1 MNTVDSENRDAIDR
15 EYREEMVK
23 TKKKRKNRWIAWV
36 SVAVVLLILGTGAW
50 MLHKTYQQGLQVRL
64 LGDARIVHEYDE
76 PFTDPG
82 AAASFNG
89 FFYDQELVPV
99 WVEGAVDTQ
108 KLGEQKL
115 TYHAEFTLDFYFT
128 TLTCKAAQTR
138 TVVVVDTQA
147 PEIILTT
154 DPEYFTLPGG
164 TYEEEGFAAVDNHD
178 GDITALV
185 ERTQTQ
191 EQVTY
196 RVTDAS
202 GNTTEV
208 TRPIEYS
215 DPIAPELTLKGAS
228 VIMLRKGKTYVEPGY
243 TAQDNCDGDITQK
256 VTVNGTVNG
265 NKTGIYILEYSVQDN
280 YGNITTVTRKVI
292 VDTVKSVPGLSTAS
306 QTPAEP
312 NGRVIYLTFDDG
324 PSSYTKKLLDV
335 LDKYDVKATF
345 FVVYANNVSTLQR
358 MDAAGH
364 TVGMHGNT
372 HTYRVIYASEEAYF
386 ADLYTIQGKIET
398 AIGYKPMLL
407 RFPGGSS
414 NTVSRNYCKGIMTA
428 ITQKVKEL
436 GFRYFDWNVD
446 SGDTNSAKTT
456 QDVYY
461 NVVRGAARQ
470 KNAIVLQHDIVGFSV
485 DAVED
490 IIKWGLVNGYTF
502 APLTMESP
510 TCEFRVAN

>member
-1 MNTVDSENRDAIDR
+1 MDSERQNAIDQ
-15 EYREEMVK
+15 EYHAAMEE
-23 TKKKRKNRWIAWV
+23 TAKKRKCKWIPWV
-36 SVAVVLLILGTGAW
+36 CVILVLLALGAGAW
-50 MLHKTYQQGLQVRL
+50 MLWQTYQYGLQMQI
-64 LGDARIVHEYDE
+64 LGEAKIIHEYSKPYE
-76 PFTDPG
+76 DPG
-82 AAASFNG
+82 ATATFDG
-89 FFYDQELVPV
+89 FFYDEGSVPV
-99 WVEGAVDTQ
+99 RVDGTVDIMR
-108 KLGEQKL
+108 LGEQEL
-115 TYHAEFTLDFYFT
+115 TYHAEYPLDLYFI
-128 TLTCKAAQTR
+128 TLTCSVSQNR

-147 PEIILTT
+147 PEIILETKP
-154 DPEYFTLPGG
+154 DYFTLPGG
-164 TYEEEGFAAVDNHD
+164 TYEEEGFVALDNHD
-178 GDITALV
+178 GDITSLV
-185 ERTQTQ
+185 ERTQT
-191 EQVTY
+191 EDQVTY

-228 VIMLRKGKTYVEPGY
+228 VIMLRKGKTYAEPGY
-243 TAQDNCDGDITQK
+243 TAQDNCDGDITQN

-265 NKTGIYILEYSVQDN
+265 NKAGTYVLEYTVQDS
-280 YGNITTVTRKVI
+280 YGNVTTATRTVI
-292 VDTVKSVPGLSTAS
+292 VDTVKAVPGLSSIPS
-306 QTPAEP
+306 QTPDEP

-345 FVVYANNVSTLQR
+345 FVIYANNVSTLQR

-364 TVGMHGNT
+364 TVGMHGDT

-386 ADLYTIQGKIET
+386 NDLYTVQGKIEA

-414 NTVSRNYCKGIMTA
+414 NTVSRNYCKGIMTT
-428 ITQKVKEL
+428 ITKKVKEL

-446 SGDTNSAKTT
+446 SGDTNSAKTS
-456 QDVYY
+456 QNVYY
-461 NVVRGAARQ
+461 NVARGAVRH

-490 IIKWGLVNGYTF
+490 IIKWGLINGYTF
-502 APLTMESP
+502 APLTMDSP
-510 TCEFRVAN
+510 VCEFKVAN